1 MKKNLVLIAL
11 FILPIVAYL
20 FFATGVH
27 SFTTLPVI
35 TKGIPELGH
44 WETLDGKPV
53 KLQGNI
59 TVMAFGG
66 KGLLDRRGNF
76 FNLNQKIYQRYHEFK
91 DLQFVVVCPEGT
103 QAHAEAL
110 LASLKAFTDI
120 GQWRFVFA
128 PESEIQAFYAGMHLR
143 KGLEADLG
151 TEYVFLV
158 DKQRNL
164 RGRNG
169 EKDYKESYSAFHPSE
184 LSNEMLDDFK
194 ILLYEYRKA
203 FKSNNTRTQKNR

>member
-1 MKKNLVLIAL
+1 MKKNLVLFAL

-35 TKGIPELGH
+35 TKEIPEMGD
-44 WETLDGKPV
+44 WKSLDGKPV
-53 KLQGNI
+53 KLQDKI
-59 TVMAFGG
+59 TVLAFGG
-66 KGLLDRRGNF
+66 QNLLERRGNF
-76 FNLNQKIYQRYHEFK
+76 FNLNQKIYQRYHEFN
-91 DLQFVVVCPEGT
+91 DLQFVVVCPEGSKA
-103 QAHAEAL
+103 QAEAL
-110 LASLKAFTDI
+110 LTSLKAFTDI
-120 GQWRFVFA
+120 RQWRFVFA
-128 PESEIQAFYAGMHLR
+128 PESDIQAFYGGLHLR
-143 KGLEADLG
+143 GTLEKDLG

-158 DKQRNL
+158 DKKRNL

-169 EKDYKESYSAFHPSE
+169 EKDYKESYSTFHPSE

-203 FKSNNTRTQKNR
+203 FKSNNTTTRKP